1 MEHLLPP
8 QACCELI
15 DVIIKRNPYMH
26 PIGQNRGPF
35 ALSFMIGPAAI
46 SITDDD
52 CVLSILILTRSQRE
66 LMNVRSNS

>member
-1 MEHLLPP
+1 
-8 QACCELI
+8 
-15 DVIIKRNPYMH
+15 MH